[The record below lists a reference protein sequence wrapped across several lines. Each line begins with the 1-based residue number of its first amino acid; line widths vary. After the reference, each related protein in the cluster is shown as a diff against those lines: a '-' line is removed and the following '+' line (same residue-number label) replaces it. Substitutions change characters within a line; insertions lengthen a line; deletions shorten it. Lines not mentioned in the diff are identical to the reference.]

1 MIPSRCLLFAL
12 FSTSQLTTVCAGTA
26 IAAVPTDTFEN
37 LNPISDASSSQHLQ
51 QPAAP
56 PSRAHPPSPHREQYS
71 SLSLPSIT
79 SEYAGYLA
87 QVNLPSSIPPNTA
100 PSELLSPGDVTPEL
114 RPTDR
119 LPAETLPPKLP
130 LVEELL
136 GEPNGSRTPS
146 EGLEGG
152 EATFIIEKIQ
162 LQGSTVFTNED
173 FAELF
178 SQYIGVPI
186 TFNDLI
192 EVRSAVT
199 ERYVNA
205 SYITSG
211 AFIPPQTVEGGVV
224 TVQVLEGSVEEIEV
238 VGTNRLKP
246 GYIRSRLGL
255 VAQPPI
261 SVDRLLAGLQRLQID
276 PLIETVSADLQAG
289 VKPGTSVLRVEVSEA
304 DSFDVIASLDNS
316 RSPNIG
322 SIERRID
329 LQEGNLSG
337 IGDRILLSYTNTNGS
352 NGIDT
357 SYSIPVS
364 PHNTRINLDAGYGGS
379 RVIEDTF
386 DVLDISANAFYY
398 EVGVTHPLVESPTQE
413 ITLGLTFSHTE
424 NQTRLGIDDIGAFP
438 LSPGADD
445 NGKSKVSALRFSQSW
460 TQRNQNQVLAA
471 RSQFNLGLNILNA
484 TNNSKEGI
492 PDSQFL
498 SWRGQGQWVRLLGE
512 DALFFLKSDVQ
523 LATDRLFSSEQFG
536 LGGQQSVRGYR
547 QDALLRD
554 NGVLVSAEARLPIIR
569 FSEDS
574 IVQVAPFL
582 DAGTAWNNFD
592 DSDDTNVLV
601 GTGVG
606 LVWEHNENL
615 SARLD
620 WGIPLV
626 DLDSTSN
633 SLQDSGLY
641 FSVRYNLF

>member
-1 MIPSRCLLFAL
+1 M
-12 FSTSQLTTVCAGTA
+12 
-26 IAAVPTDTFEN
+26 
-37 LNPISDASSSQHLQ
+37 
-51 QPAAP
+51 QPADD
-56 PSRAHPPSPHREQYS
+56 
-71 SLSLPSIT
+71 LP
-79 SEYAGYLA
+79 G
-87 QVNLPSSIPPNTA
+87 
-100 PSELLSPGDVTPEL
+100 
-114 RPTDR
+114 
-119 LPAETLPPKLP
+119 ETLPPKLP
-130 LVEELL
+130 SVEELL
-136 GEPNGSRTPS
+136 GEPDASNTPS
-146 EGLEGG
+146 GILDNSEETFVVSEIQLEG
-152 EATFIIEKIQ
+152 
-162 LQGSTVFTNED
+162 SSVFSNDD

-178 SQYIGVPI
+178 SQYVGVPI
-186 TFNDLI
+186 TFNDLLQ
-192 EVRSAVT
+192 VRSAVT
-199 ERYVNA
+199 QRYVDA
-205 SYITSG
+205 GYITSG
-211 AFIPPQTVEGGVV
+211 AFIPPQTLEEGVV
-224 TVQVLEGSVEEIEV
+224 TVQVLEGSVEEIDV

-261 SVDRLLAGLQRLQID
+261 NASELLAGLQRLQID
-276 PLIETVSADLQAG
+276 PLIETISADLQAG
-289 VKPGTSVLRVEVSEA
+289 VQPGTSVLRVEVSEA
-304 DSFDVIASLDNS
+304 DSFDLGVALDNS
-316 RSPNIG
+316 RSPNVG

-329 LQEGNLSG
+329 LQEGNLFG

-352 NGIDT
+352 NGIDA

-364 PHNTRINLDAGYGGS
+364 PHNTRLNFDAGYGGS

-413 ITLGLTFSHTE
+413 IALGLTFSHTE

-445 NGKSKVSALRFSQSW
+445 DGRSKVSALRFSQSW
-460 TQRNQNQVLAA
+460 TQRNQKQVLAA

-484 TNNSKEGI
+484 TNNDEEGI
-492 PDSQFL
+492 PDSQFF

-523 LATDRLFSSEQFG
+523 LASDRLFSSEQFG
-536 LGGQQSVRGYR
+536 IGGQQTVRGYR

-554 NGVLVSAEARLPIIR
+554 NGALVSAEARLPIVR

-574 IVQVAPFL
+574 VVQVAPFL

-606 LVWEHNENL
+606 LVWEHNDNL

-633 SLQDSGLY
+633 SLQDSGIY